1 MCPAANKHKTAPYIK
16 ERRPAMLSYLFFWTR
31 FYLLN
36 FDTMWALP
44 ALAFVLL
51 LALRLLMGGKQPCKG
66 LLFIM
71 PALYVVLGF
80 VNAWLCV
87 ADNIAL
93 VGLMSVLGSLE
104 VILIF
109 GWLGLLLGMVIDT
122 LIQRAK
128 GAAHA

>member
-1 MCPAANKHKTAPYIK
+1 
-16 ERRPAMLSYLFFWTR
+16 MLSYLFFWTR
-31 FYLLN
+31 IYLLN

-51 LALRLLMGGKQPCKG
+51 LALRLLLGGKQPCKG

-71 PALYVVLGF
+71 PTLYVVLGF

-93 VGLMSVLGSLE
+93 IGLMSVLGSLE

-128 GAAHA
+128 GADHA